1 MREILVHTELGREP
15 TRVPVLW
22 HVPNAAPQ
30 RRMDA
35 AEGHPRSLDRDRS
48 LARLDQADHRIRHRR
63 RAGTTK
69 TDQSDALAGADGKV
83 DLVDRAAPR
92 PDGELLDLELRSA
105 KRTDLA
111 HRLDLGRT
119 TWGCAS
125 NHRRDEIPLADVADA
140 AGQDELP
147 VAQHADALTD
157 LVDLLQVVRDI
168 QNSDAAFSQA
178 AHALKQAVHSRLLE
192 RRRRLLQ
199 NQETR
204 PDRKPA
210 RDLDDLPLLASH
222 GRRLLVDVAVEA
234 PLEHQAAGLGPHPLP
249 VHDRAPAFHRSVEE
263 YVFGDREGRYDPRPL
278 LAAGNPGEPRTA
290 AGKARRCLARAADRP
305 ALRTVR

>member
-35 AEGHPRSLDRDRS
+35 AQGHHRSLDRDRS

-119 TWGCAS
+119 TWGCA
-125 NHRRDEIPLADVADA
+125 
-140 AGQDELP
+140 
-147 VAQHADALTD
+147 
-157 LVDLLQVVRDI
+157 
-168 QNSDAAFSQA
+168 
-178 AHALKQAVHSRLLE
+178 
-192 RRRRLLQ
+192 
-199 NQETR
+199 
-204 PDRKPA
+204 
-210 RDLDDLPLLASH
+210 
-222 GRRLLVDVAVEA
+222 
-234 PLEHQAAGLGPHPLP
+234 
-249 VHDRAPAFHRSVEE
+249 RSVRLAE
-263 YVFGDREGRYDPRPL
+263 RSSRSSSSPSGRG
-278 LAAGNPGEPRTA
+278 A
-290 AGKARRCLARAADRP
+290 
-305 ALRTVR
+305 